1 MRYRENRS
9 VFLALRENESARTS
23 REKKTKRWRQNLTYG
38 KKTIFSLSTPWFLF
52 GQNAENVIRR
62 GSKGQARWPGYVKN
76 YFLYMWSLYEI
87 IHHSSLS
94 PYFLYTST
102 KLGER
107 FFCLR
112 QSIIFT
118 LHARSLWLSF
128 SYSIIAF
135 FFNFFFYFILSINDI
150 LVKQSEKGTYKKSPN
165 CNFLNFFLFIYPR

>member
-9 VFLALRENESARTS
+9 VFLALRESESARTS
-23 REKKTKRWRQNLTYG
+23 REKKTKRERQNLTYG
-38 KKTIFSLSTPWFLF
+38 KKTIFSLSTPWILF

-62 GSKGQARWPGYVKN
+62 ESKGQARWPGYVKN
-76 YFLYMWSLYEI
+76 YFLYI
-87 IHHSSLS
+87 
-94 PYFLYTST
+94 ST

-135 FFNFFFYFILSINDI
+135 FFNFFLFYTFNKWYSRQTIWEGYL
-150 LVKQSEKGTYKKSPN
+150 QKKSK
-165 CNFLNFFLFIYPR
+165 L